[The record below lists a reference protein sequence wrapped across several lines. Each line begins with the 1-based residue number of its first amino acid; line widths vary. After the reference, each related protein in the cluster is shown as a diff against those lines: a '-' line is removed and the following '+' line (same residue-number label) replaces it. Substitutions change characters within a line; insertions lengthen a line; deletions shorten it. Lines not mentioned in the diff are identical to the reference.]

1 MQFVP
6 HWFRERFRSN
16 SHDRVMMAEVTEV
29 VMAEVMEV
37 VMALAVMEVVIRL
50 PMMIHYRMKL
60 ANQGVWI
67 GLLMVL
73 AILIHYTP
81 IH

>member
-1 MQFVP
+1 MT
-6 HWFRERFRSN
+6 
-16 SHDRVMMAEVTEV
+16 EVTEV
-29 VMAEVMEV
+29 VMAEVGLMEV